1 MKNIDALE
9 LSEKLGET
17 ARRVRLAVMALD
29 GLESTHAAAPISEL
43 LEKVEREIKEVA
55 ERINPSSAISPV

>member
-17 ARRVRLAVMALD
+17 ARRVRLAVLALD
-29 GLESTHAAAPISEL
+29 GLEFPEDTPPISEL
-43 LEKVEREIKEVA
+43 LQKVEHEIKEVA
-55 ERINPSSAISPV
+55 DRINSSSD